1 MILTVTITRLKPGV
15 NESPRRLFEQAAINC
30 VSALRF
36 LPRKFVSI
44 ILQPRMQP
52 RFIQIAGV
60 IWTLVYA
67 SVIVWIYATEPRS
80 FKEVAT
86 NSQVAAG
93 VYEINQEKFNNGLAL
108 FRRDQFRA
116 ARDEWSGA
124 DPAQK
129 DPRTQFYI
137 GYAFYR
143 EGWGRVYYDT
153 ALFKQGLDAVNR
165 AISQAPNGTLVVDD
179 PNLQMHSAAELKA
192 ELEQGTETGWKDLNP
207 VKLFRQRK

>member
-1 MILTVTITRLKPGV
+1 
-15 NESPRRLFEQAAINC
+15 
-30 VSALRF
+30 
-36 LPRKFVSI
+36 
-44 ILQPRMQP
+44 MQP

-93 VYEINQEKFNNGLAL
+93 VYEINQEKFNSGLAL

-124 DPAQK
+124 DPAQR

-153 ALFKQGLDAVNR
+153 ALFKQGLEAVNR
-165 AISQAPNGTLVVDD
+165 AISLAPNSTLVVDD